1 MKIPRYG
8 KLSARLREL
17 GLSQTDLAYA
27 LRLSPGAI
35 SQRMQ
40 GTEGVYGLHRL
51 RLSAGIHRR
60 RRLQHRDPAGLLRDR
75 KAWRFC
81 RIRFR
86 GTHRTGSGGSAQYH
100 GRPRPNDGAD
110 QPAAPRRPRL

>member
-27 LRLSPGAI
+27 LCLSPGAI

-40 GTEGVYGLHRL
+40 GNTAWNIEEMHIYFPDPTTTKKR
-51 RLSAGIHRR
+51 GIV
-60 RRLQHRDPAGLLRDR
+60 A
-75 KAWRFC
+75 
-81 RIRFR
+81 
-86 GTHRTGSGGSAQYH
+86 
-100 GRPRPNDGAD
+100 
-110 QPAAPRRPRL
+110 

>member
-1 MKIPRYG
+1 MKMPRYG

-40 GTEGVYGLHRL
+40 GNT
-51 RLSAGIHRR
+51 
-60 RRLQHRDPAGLLRDR
+60 
-75 KAWRFC
+75 AWNIEEMYRTMELC
-81 RIRFR
+81 RINPEEMHIYFPDPGPTTTKKR
-86 GTHRTGSGGSAQYH
+86 GIVA
-100 GRPRPNDGAD
+100 
-110 QPAAPRRPRL
+110 

>member
-40 GTEGVYGLHRL
+40 GTFMAYAQMCVDDAVDDPEIVYTKEKMDRAL
-51 RLSAGIHRR
+51 RAACGEN
-60 RRLQHRDPAGLLRDR
+60 
-75 KAWRFC
+75 
-81 RIRFR
+81 IRPFEERYAIENLYFR
-86 GTHRTGSGGSAQYH
+86 EKLKEKSHE
-100 GRPRPNDGAD
+100 
-110 QPAAPRRPRL
+110 

>member
-1 MKIPRYG
+1 MAKKGQSPYLPQIIERRSPMKIPRYG

-40 GTEGVYGLHRL
+40 GNTAWNIEEMYRTMELCRISPEEMH
-51 RLSAGIHRR
+51 IYFP
-60 RRLQHRDPAGLLRDR
+60 DPATQ
-75 KAWRFC
+75 
-81 RIRFR
+81 R
-86 GTHRTGSGGSAQYH
+86 GRRSA
-100 GRPRPNDGAD
+100 
-110 QPAAPRRPRL
+110 

>member
-40 GTEGVYGLHRL
+40 GNTAWN
-51 RLSAGIHRR
+51 SAE
-60 RRLQHRDPAGLLRDR
+60 
-75 KAWRFC
+75 
-81 RIRFR
+81 
-86 GTHRTGSGGSAQYH
+86 SAQRRCTSISPT
-100 GRPRPNDGAD
+100 RPQQRKEVS
-110 QPAAPRRPRL
+110 

>member
-8 KLSARLREL
+8 KLSARLRDL

-40 GTEGVYGLHRL
+40 GNTAWNIEEMYRVLELCRINPEEMHIYFPNPDL
-51 RLSAGIHRR
+51 RKRR
-60 RRLQHRDPAGLLRDR
+60 R
-75 KAWRFC
+75 
-81 RIRFR
+81 
-86 GTHRTGSGGSAQYH
+86 SA
-100 GRPRPNDGAD
+100 
-110 QPAAPRRPRL
+110 